1 MNCKWEFTI
10 GLHCTLG
17 TGHYCRI
24 HIRTIY
30 SYSTVASFN
39 KIAHRVGTMSYARVA
54 GRDIANEKITITA
67 QSIRALRWRFH
78 LLIING
84 HLKISQNK
92 RVLET
97 KVSK

>member
-1 MNCKWEFTI
+1 
-10 GLHCTLG
+10 
-17 TGHYCRI
+17 
-24 HIRTIY
+24 
-30 SYSTVASFN
+30 
-39 KIAHRVGTMSYARVA
+39 MSYARVA